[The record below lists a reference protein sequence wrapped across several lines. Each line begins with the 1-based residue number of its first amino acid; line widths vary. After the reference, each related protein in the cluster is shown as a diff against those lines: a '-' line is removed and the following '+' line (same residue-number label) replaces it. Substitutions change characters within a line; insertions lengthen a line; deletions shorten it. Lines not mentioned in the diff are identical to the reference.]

1 MTGGMNMKTTKIILS
16 IAAAAMAFASCNK
29 FLDTMPDNRAEIDSP
44 AKVKALLGS
53 AYSFTDYQM
62 VTELLSDNMDN
73 NAAVVTGEAGRFYDE
88 IWAWKDGIESNNE
101 SPENIWDR
109 NWGAIASANQALEA
123 IEQMGGKDNPE
134 LSGSYGEALL
144 ARAYAHFTLVNI
156 FCLAYN
162 PKTSA
167 TDQGIPYMEK
177 PEQGLNPQY
186 ERGNVA
192 EVYEKIERDIE
203 EGLKYVGD
211 DYDVVKYHFNRQAAY
226 AFATRFFLYY
236 GKFQRAIECANECL
250 GATPA
255 NQLRDYTELQNNY
268 ATIATARAAYNSSD
282 MKSNLLLQTGY
293 SNQGLYWGNYS
304 GSYKYYAF
312 TQYLALTESFF
323 APTPWSGGNVL
334 SASAFKWRP
343 RTYNVSTL
351 SYTIFWK
358 IDYEFEYT
366 DPVAGIGY
374 RRTVYPAFTTDECL
388 LNRAEA
394 YIMTKQY
401 DKAAEDL
408 NIWCNNFYVASIN
421 LTPESITDF
430 YAGMEYYTWNE
441 PTQKKH
447 LNPVFDWEG
456 EGSTQEA
463 MLHFV
468 LNCRRTETMGLG
480 QRWFDIKRYGIEI
493 YRRVVNSTSQVD
505 HITDTLTPDDLRRA
519 VQIPQKSRDAGFE
532 ANKR

>member
-1 MTGGMNMKTTKIILS
+1 MKTTKIILS
-16 IAAAAMAFASCNK
+16 IAAAALAFASCNK
-29 FLDTMPDNRAEIDSP
+29 FLDTMPDNRAELDTP
-44 AKVKALLGS
+44 AKIKAILGS

-62 VTELLSDNMDN
+62 VTELLSDNVDN

-88 IWAWKDGIESNNE
+88 IFAWKDGIESNNE

-109 NWGAIASANQALEA
+109 NWGAIANANLALEA
-123 IEQMGGKDNPE
+123 INKLGGKDNPE

-156 FCLAYN
+156 FCLQYN
-162 PKTSA
+162 PQTSE
-167 TDQGIPYMEK
+167 TDQGLPYMEQ

-186 ERGNVA
+186 QRGNVA
-192 EVYEKIERDIE
+192 EVYAKIEADIE
-203 EGLKYVGD
+203 EGLKYVTD
-211 DYDVVKYHFNRQAAY
+211 NYDVIKYHFNRQAAY
-226 AFATRFFLYY
+226 AFAARFFLYY
-236 GKFQRAIECANECL
+236 GKYDRAIECANECL
-250 GATPA
+250 GTNPA
-255 NQLRDYTELQNNY
+255 SQLRDYVDLQNNY

-282 MKSNLLLQTGY
+282 QKSNLLLQTGY

-312 TQYLALTESFF
+312 TQNIALTESFF
-323 APTPWSGGNVL
+323 APTPWSNGAVL
-334 SASAFKWRP
+334 TASAFKWRP

-394 YIMTKQY
+394 YILSKQY
-401 DKAAEDL
+401 DKACEDL
-408 NIWCNNFYVASIN
+408 NIWCQNMYVSPGV
-421 LTPESITDF
+421 LTPENIKEF
-430 YAGMEYYTWNE
+430 YDTVPYYEWDK

-447 LNPVFDWEG
+447 LNPKFAWEG
-456 EGSTQEA
+456 EGSIQEA

-493 YRRVVNSTSQVD
+493 YRRVVNSTSQLD
-505 HITDTLTPDDLRRA
+505 HITDTLGPDDLRRA

>member
-1 MTGGMNMKTTKIILS
+1 MKTTKIILS

-29 FLDTMPDNRAEIDSP
+29 FLDTMPDNRAELDSP
-44 AKVKALLGS
+44 AKIKAILGS

-123 IEQMGGKDNPE
+123 IDQMGGKDNPE

-167 TDQGIPYMEK
+167 TDQGIPYMEQ

-226 AFATRFFLYY
+226 AFATRFYLYY

-255 NQLRDYTELQNNY
+255 NQLRDYTDLQNNY

-282 MKSNLLLQTGY
+282 QKSNLLLQTGY

-323 APTPWSGGNVL
+323 APTPWSGGKVL

-401 DKAAEDL
+401 EKAAEDL
-408 NIWCNNFYVASIN
+408 NIWCNNFYVASID
-421 LTPESITDF
+421 LTPESIANF

-505 HITDTLTPDDLRRA
+505 HITDTLAPDDLRRA